1 MNIDKFQVKD
11 NIYYY
16 ENNELKVTKNS
27 QGYCRVIILGKAQ
40 RLHRLIALKYISNP
54 FLKPIVDHIDNNKS
68 NNSIENLQWLTYSE
82 NSKKAYSENQSMSNF
97 TNKLIKKK
105 TIVSEKDNIKTKHLS
120 LRQCANFIQRD
131 VAAVYRVLNKEWN
144 LCNGY
149 KLYYE

>member
-1 MNIDKFQVKD
+1 MNIDKFYIEN

-16 ENNELKVTKNS
+16 ENKELKVTKNS
-27 QGYCRVIILGKAQ
+27 QGYCRVFILGKAE
-40 RLHRLIALKYISNP
+40 RLHRLIALKYIVNP

-82 NSKKAYSENQSMSNF
+82 NSKKAYLENRTMSNF
-97 TNKLIKKK
+97 TNKLIQKKS
-105 TIVSEKDNIKTKHLS
+105 IISEKDNIKTKHLS
-120 LRQCANFIQRD
+120 LRQCASFIQRD

-144 LCNGY
+144 LCNGF

>member
-1 MNIDKFQVKD
+1 MNIDKFYIKD

-27 QGYCRVIILGKAQ
+27 QGYSRVTILGKAQ

-68 NNSIENLQWLTYSE
+68 NNSINNLQWLTYSE

-97 TNKLIKKK
+97 TNKLIQKKS
-105 TIVSEKDNIKTKHLS
+105 IISEKDNIKTKHLS
-120 LRQCANFIQRD
+120 LRQCANFVQRD

-149 KLYYE
+149 KLYYQ